1 MAKRLRL
8 LMRLVGV
15 SVLFGLLASLG
26 VYCLTA
32 CWSDWAFQREFLSR
46 LGSSLAAIL
55 VGVPIALGLRDQLRR
70 GEMEEHRRSQAE
82 HASTV
87 LSLLRRE
94 LEHNGDLLLARQG
107 SDTPLP
113 SEPLKDDLW
122 QALTRGGELPWLQEP
137 AVLDRLASAYYYV
150 RAVSELESAMAH
162 SGAGFGPDGTLSE
175 GFRGYLEDL
184 EARALRHVVLA
195 LETVDEKMGRVAVQ
209 R

>member
-1 MAKRLRL
+1 MAKGLRL
-8 LMRLVGV
+8 LLRLVGV
-15 SVLFGLLASLG
+15 LVLLGLLVSLG

-32 CWSDWAFQREFLSR
+32 CWSDWTFQREFLSR
-46 LGSSLAAIL
+46 LGASLAAVL

-82 HASTV
+82 HAATV

-94 LEHNGDLLLARQG
+94 LEHNGDLLLARKG
-107 SDTPLP
+107 SDEPLP

-122 QALTRGGELPWLQEP
+122 QALTRGGELPWLHEP
-137 AVLDRLASAYYYV
+137 EVLDRLASAYYYV

-162 SGAGFGPDGTLSE
+162 SGAGFGPDGSLPE
-175 GFRGYLEDL
+175 GYRRYLEDL

-195 LETVDEKMGRVAVQ
+195 LETVDERMGLTATR